1 MLALAALMALH
12 VGALRAANLHVAEVH
27 VAEVHVAEVRPAE
40 LPAAEVPAQPFDR
53 QLENQRYQQ
62 WLDAFRQDLQT
73 LRQSP
78 DPANADIDALFA
90 KTLVPGSRATQVVK
104 SLVRAPGAS
113 THGEIRFVGIL
124 RVFLGALSQ
133 SVVAGDGGVYPDTQ
147 DEYKSQT
154 LRVRYMHVDGGGRLE
169 RYFNDPE
176 IFKPYRLPDPGAFER
191 NAYPFLLFE
200 ESHGTLRLGGV
211 SKEFWDLV
219 KFMDALQYA

>member
-1 MLALAALMALH
+1 MFALAALMALH
-12 VGALRAANLHVAEVH
+12 VGALRAAEVD
-27 VAEVHVAEVRPAE
+27 PAKE
-40 LPAAEVPAQPFDR
+40 RAAEVLAADAHTQPFDR

-104 SLVRAPGAS
+104 SLVQAPGAS

-124 RVFLGALSQ
+124 RVFLGALSE
-133 SVVAGDGGVYPDTQ
+133 SVVAGDGGIYPDTQ

-200 ESHGTLRLGGV
+200 DSHGTLRLGGV